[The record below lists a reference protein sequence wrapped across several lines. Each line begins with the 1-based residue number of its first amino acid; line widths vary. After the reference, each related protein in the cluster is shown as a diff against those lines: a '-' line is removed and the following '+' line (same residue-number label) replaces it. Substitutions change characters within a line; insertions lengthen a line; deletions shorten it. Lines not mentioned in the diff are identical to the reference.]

1 MKQFELR
8 WTCVLSTLT
17 FPKKRKSKSFVA
29 ITKSIIS
36 QIYLS
41 LLHIYATYLKRKLI
55 QIQRQTL
62 RTDTRHLQWAPKW
75 WLTLSRSFS
84 WLTLINNYYMRALT
98 NHFSVRD
105 LGIFPVWTLPETEI
119 NNFNHF
125 TSSFRTTI
133 NFTLE
138 LSSKQIVFLDTE
150 VFKGP
155 RFIQTHFETS

>member
-1 MKQFELR
+1 MSPLR
-8 WTCVLSTLT
+8 RALSVKLT
-17 FPKKRKSKSFVA
+17 YAYFIFGGRN
-29 ITKSIIS
+29 
-36 QIYLS
+36 
-41 LLHIYATYLKRKLI
+41 ATYLRRKLI

-75 WLTLSRSFS
+75 RFVLSRSFS

-119 NNFNHF
+119 NNFNDF
-125 TSSFRTTI
+125 TNSFRTTI

>member
-1 MKQFELR
+1 MCSLCTNIPQEEEIENRLSPLR
-8 WTCVLSTLT
+8 RALSVKFTYPY
-17 FPKKRKSKSFVA
+17 F
-29 ITKSIIS
+29 
-36 QIYLS
+36 IYM
-41 LLHIYATYLKRKLI
+41 RLI
-55 QIQRQTL
+55 LRDKTL

-75 WLTLSRSFS
+75 RFMLSRSFS

-155 RFIQTHFETS
+155 RFIQTHFKTS

>member
-1 MKQFELR
+1 MCSLCTNIPQEEEIENRLSPLR
-8 WTCVLSTLT
+8 RALSVKFTYPY
-17 FPKKRKSKSFVA
+17 F
-29 ITKSIIS
+29 
-36 QIYLS
+36 IYM
-41 LLHIYATYLKRKLI
+41 RLI
-55 QIQRQTL
+55 LRDKTL

-75 WLTLSRSFS
+75 RFMLSRSFS

>member
-1 MKQFELR
+1 M
-8 WTCVLSTLT
+8 C
-17 FPKKRKSKSFVA
+17 
-29 ITKSIIS
+29 
-36 QIYLS
+36 S
-41 LLHIYATYLKRKLI
+41 LCTNIPQEEEIEIVCRHYEEHHQSNLPIPTSYIFGGLNATYLKRKLI

-75 WLTLSRSFS
+75 RFMLSRSFS

-119 NNFNHF
+119 NNFNDF
-125 TSSFRTTI
+125 TNSFRITI

>member
-1 MKQFELR
+1 MYFKRPFILR
-8 WTCVLSTLT
+8 HSVVRRLYCNYLIFISTPFIHTSHHFYAFTHFTHFFLT
-17 FPKKRKSKSFVA
+17 PN
-29 ITKSIIS
+29 
-36 QIYLS
+36 
-41 LLHIYATYLKRKLI
+41 LHRYSS
-55 QIQRQTL
+55 
-62 RTDTRHLQWAPKW
+62 TRNIFLCLMIPKW
-75 WLTLSRSFS
+75 RFMLSRSFS
-84 WLTLINNYYMRALT
+84 RLTLINNYYMRALT

-119 NNFNHF
+119 NNFNDF
-125 TSSFRTTI
+125 TNSFRTTI

>member
-1 MKQFELR
+1 MCSLCTNIPQEEEIEIVYRHYEEHYQSNLPIP
-8 WTCVLSTLT
+8 TSYT
-17 FPKKRKSKSFVA
+17 FGG
-29 ITKSIIS
+29 
-36 QIYLS
+36 LN
-41 LLHIYATYLKRKLI
+41 ATYLKRKLI
-55 QIQRQTL
+55 QIQLKTV

-75 WLTLSRSFS
+75 RFMLSRSFFMAHCD
-84 WLTLINNYYMRALT
+84 NYYMRALT

-138 LSSKQIVFLDTE
+138 LSSKQIVLLDTE